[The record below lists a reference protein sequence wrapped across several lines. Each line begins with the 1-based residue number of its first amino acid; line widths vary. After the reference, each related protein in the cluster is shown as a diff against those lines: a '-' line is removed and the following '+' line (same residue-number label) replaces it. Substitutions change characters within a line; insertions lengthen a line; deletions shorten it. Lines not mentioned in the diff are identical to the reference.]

1 MIFMI
6 DNYDSFTYNLVQYF
20 QEMGE
25 KVLVRRN
32 DRVSPEDVERM
43 RPDYL
48 VISPGP
54 GVPRNAGVSV
64 EAVRYFA
71 GRLPILG
78 VCLGH
83 QAIGFAFGA
92 RIAAAGRL
100 MHGKVSRIRHDGKG
114 LYRGLENPFPATRYH
129 SLAIRPEGMPSCLKV
144 TATSEDGE
152 IMGIRHKRLP
162 IEGVQF
168 HPESILTTHGKI
180 LLRNFLDVYPPS
192 GGDAAGGA
200 AERHSP
206 AAP

>member
-1 MIFMI
+1 VSCMIFMI

-20 QEMGE
+20 QEMGN

-32 DRVSPEDVERM
+32 DAVSTKEIERA

-54 GVPRNAGVSV
+54 GVPQNAGISV
-64 EAVRYFA
+64 EAIRILA

-92 RIAAAGRL
+92 RIDSAARL
-100 MHGKVSRIRHDGKG
+100 MHGKVSRIRHDGRRI
-114 LYRGLENPFPATRYH
+114 YQGLENPFPATRYH
-129 SLAIRPEGMPSCLKV
+129 SLAIRPKGLPSCLKV

-152 IMGIRHKRLP
+152 IMGVRHKRLA

-168 HPESILTTHGKI
+168 HPESILTTSGKT
-180 LLRNFLDVYPPS
+180 LLKNFLEAY
-192 GGDAAGGA
+192 
-200 AERHSP
+200 
-206 AAP
+206 APR

>member
-20 QEMGE
+20 QEMGN

-32 DRVSPEDVERM
+32 DAVSTKEIERA

-54 GVPRNAGVSV
+54 GVPQNAGISV
-64 EAVRYFA
+64 EAVRTLA

-92 RIAAAGRL
+92 RIDSAARL
-100 MHGKVSRIRHDGKG
+100 MHGKVSRVRHDGKRI
-114 LYRGLENPFPATRYH
+114 YQGLENPFTATRYH
-129 SLAIRPEGMPSCLKV
+129 SLAIRRKGLPSCLKV

-152 IMGIRHKRLP
+152 IMGVRHKRLA

-168 HPESILTTHGKI
+168 HPESILTTSGKT
-180 LLRNFLDVYPPS
+180 LLKNFLEAY
-192 GGDAAGGA
+192 
-200 AERHSP
+200 
-206 AAP
+206 APR

>member
-20 QEMGE
+20 QEMGN
-25 KVLVRRN
+25 KVRVRRN
-32 DRVSPEDVERM
+32 DAVSTKEIERA

-54 GVPRNAGVSV
+54 GVPQNAGISV
-64 EAVRYFA
+64 EAVRTLA

-92 RIAAAGRL
+92 RIDSAARL
-100 MHGKVSRIRHDGKG
+100 MHGKVSRVRHDGRRI
-114 LYRGLENPFPATRYH
+114 YQGLENPFTATRYH
-129 SLAIRPEGMPSCLKV
+129 SLAIRRKGLPSCLKV

-152 IMGIRHKRLP
+152 IMGVRHKRLA

-168 HPESILTTHGKI
+168 HPESILTTSGKT
-180 LLRNFLDVYPPS
+180 LLKNFLEAY
-192 GGDAAGGA
+192 
-200 AERHSP
+200 
-206 AAP
+206 APR

>member
-20 QEMGE
+20 QEMGN

-32 DRVSPEDVERM
+32 DAVTTKEIEKA

-54 GVPRNAGVSV
+54 GVPQNAGISV
-64 EAVRYFA
+64 EAVRTLA

-92 RIAAAGRL
+92 RIDSAARL
-100 MHGKVSRIRHDGKG
+100 MHGKVSRVRHDGKRI
-114 LYRGLENPFPATRYH
+114 YQGLENPFPATRYH
-129 SLAIRPEGMPSCLKV
+129 SLAIRPKGLPSCLKV

-152 IMGIRHKRLP
+152 IMGVRHKRLA

-168 HPESILTTHGKI
+168 HPESILTTSGKT
-180 LLRNFLDVYPPS
+180 LLKNFLDAY
-192 GGDAAGGA
+192 
-200 AERHSP
+200 
-206 AAP
+206 APR

>member
-20 QEMGE
+20 QEMGN

-32 DRVSPEDVERM
+32 DAVSTKEIERA

-54 GVPRNAGVSV
+54 GAPQNAGISV
-64 EAVRYFA
+64 EAVRTLA

-92 RIAAAGRL
+92 RIDSAARL
-100 MHGKVSRIRHDGKG
+100 MHGKVSRVRHDGRRI
-114 LYRGLENPFPATRYH
+114 YRGLENPFPATRYH
-129 SLAIRPEGMPSCLKV
+129 SLAIRPKGLPSCLKV

-152 IMGIRHKRLP
+152 IMGVRHKRLA

-168 HPESILTTHGKI
+168 HPESILTTSGKRI
-180 LLRNFLDVYPPS
+180 ITNFL
-192 GGDAAGGA
+192 
-200 AERHSP
+200 EM
-206 AAP
+206 

>member
-1 MIFMI
+1 MIFVI

-20 QEMGE
+20 QEMGN

-32 DRVSPEDVERM
+32 DAVSTKEIERA

-54 GVPRNAGVSV
+54 GVPQNAGISV
-64 EAVRYFA
+64 EAVRTLA

-92 RIAAAGRL
+92 RIDSAARL
-100 MHGKVSRIRHDGKG
+100 MHGKVSRVRHDGRRV
-114 LYRGLENPFPATRYH
+114 YRGLENPLLATRYH
-129 SLAIRPEGMPSCLKV
+129 SLAIRPKGLPSCLKV

-152 IMGIRHKRLP
+152 IMGVRHKRLA

-168 HPESILTTHGKI
+168 HPESILTASGKT
-180 LLRNFLDVYPPS
+180 LLKNFLEAY
-192 GGDAAGGA
+192 
-200 AERHSP
+200 
-206 AAP
+206 APR

>member
-20 QEMGE
+20 EEMGN

-32 DRVSPEDVERM
+32 DAVSTKEIERA

-54 GVPRNAGVSV
+54 GVPQNAGISV
-64 EAVRYFA
+64 EAVRTLA

-92 RIAAAGRL
+92 RIDSAARL
-100 MHGKVSRIRHDGKG
+100 MHGKVSRVRHDGKRI
-114 LYRGLENPFPATRYH
+114 YQGLENPFTATRYH
-129 SLAIRPEGMPSCLKV
+129 SLAIRRNGLPSCLKV

-152 IMGIRHKRLP
+152 IMGVRHKRLA

-168 HPESILTTHGKI
+168 HPESILTTSGKT
-180 LLRNFLDVYPPS
+180 LLKNFLEAY
-192 GGDAAGGA
+192 
-200 AERHSP
+200 
-206 AAP
+206 APR

>member
-20 QEMGE
+20 QEMGN

-32 DRVSPEDVERM
+32 DVVSTREIERA

-54 GVPRNAGVSV
+54 GVPQNAGISV
-64 EAVRYFA
+64 EAVRALA
-71 GRLPILG
+71 GKLPILG

-92 RIAAAGRL
+92 RIDSATRL
-100 MHGKVSRIRHDGKG
+100 MHGKVSRVRHDGRRI
-114 LYRGLENPFPATRYH
+114 YQGLENPFSATRYH
-129 SLAIRPEGMPSCLKV
+129 SLAIRPKGLPSCLRV

-152 IMGIRHKRLP
+152 IMGVRHKSLA

-168 HPESILTTHGKI
+168 HPESILTTSGKT
-180 LLRNFLDVYPPS
+180 LLKNFLDAY
-192 GGDAAGGA
+192 
-200 AERHSP
+200 
-206 AAP
+206 APR

>member
-20 QEMGE
+20 QEMGN

-32 DRVSPEDVERM
+32 DAVTTKEIEKA

-54 GVPRNAGVSV
+54 GVPENAGISV
-64 EAVRYFA
+64 EAVRTLA

-92 RIAAAGRL
+92 RIDSAARL
-100 MHGKVSRIRHDGKG
+100 MHGKVSRVRHDGKRI
-114 LYRGLENPFPATRYH
+114 YQGLENPFPATRYH
-129 SLAIRPEGMPSCLKV
+129 SLAIRPKGLPSCLKV

-152 IMGIRHKRLP
+152 IMGVRHKRLA

-168 HPESILTTHGKI
+168 HPESILTTSGKT
-180 LLRNFLDVYPPS
+180 LLKNFLDAY
-192 GGDAAGGA
+192 
-200 AERHSP
+200 
-206 AAP
+206 APR

>member
-20 QEMGE
+20 QEMGN

-32 DRVSPEDVERM
+32 DAVSTKEIERA

-54 GVPRNAGVSV
+54 GAPQNAGISV
-64 EAVRYFA
+64 EAVRSLA

-92 RIAAAGRL
+92 RVDSAARL
-100 MHGKVSRIRHDGKG
+100 MHGKVSRVRHDGRRI
-114 LYRGLENPFPATRYH
+114 YQGLENPFPATRYH
-129 SLAIRPEGMPSCLKV
+129 SLAIRRKGLPSCLKV

-152 IMGIRHKRLP
+152 IMGVRHKRLA

-168 HPESILTTHGKI
+168 HPESILTTSGKT
-180 LLRNFLDVYPPS
+180 LLKNFLDAY
-192 GGDAAGGA
+192 
-200 AERHSP
+200 
-206 AAP
+206 APTR

>member
-20 QEMGE
+20 QEMGN

-32 DRVSPEDVERM
+32 DAVSTEEIERA

-54 GVPRNAGVSV
+54 GVPQNAGISV
-64 EAVRYFA
+64 EAVRTLA

-92 RIAAAGRL
+92 RIDSAARL
-100 MHGKVSRIRHDGKG
+100 MHGKVSRVRHDGRRI
-114 LYRGLENPFPATRYH
+114 YQGLENPFPATRYH
-129 SLAIRPEGMPSCLKV
+129 SLAIRPKGLPSCLKV

-152 IMGIRHKRLP
+152 IMGVRHKRLA

-168 HPESILTTHGKI
+168 HPESILTTSGKT
-180 LLRNFLDVYPPS
+180 LLKNFLDAY
-192 GGDAAGGA
+192 
-200 AERHSP
+200 
-206 AAP
+206 APR

>member
-1 MIFMI
+1 MKILVF

-20 QEMGE
+20 QEMGN

-32 DRVSPEDVERM
+32 DAVSTKEIERA

-54 GVPRNAGVSV
+54 GAPKNAGISV
-64 EAVRYFA
+64 EAVRTLA

-92 RIAAAGRL
+92 RIDSAATL
-100 MHGKVSRIRHDGKG
+100 MHGKVSRVRHDGRRI
-114 LYRGLENPFPATRYH
+114 YQGLENPFPATRYH
-129 SLAIRPEGMPSCLKV
+129 SLAIRPKGLPSCLKV

-152 IMGIRHKRLP
+152 IMGVRHKRLA

-168 HPESILTTHGKI
+168 HPESILTTSGKT
-180 LLRNFLDVYPPS
+180 LLKNFLDAY
-192 GGDAAGGA
+192 
-200 AERHSP
+200 
-206 AAP
+206 APR

>member
-20 QEMGE
+20 QEMGN

-32 DRVSPEDVERM
+32 DAVSTKEIERA

-54 GVPRNAGVSV
+54 GAPQNAGISV
-64 EAVRYFA
+64 EAVRTLA

-92 RIAAAGRL
+92 RIDSAARL
-100 MHGKVSRIRHDGKG
+100 MHGKVSRVRHDGRRI
-114 LYRGLENPFPATRYH
+114 YQGLENPFTATRYH
-129 SLAIRPEGMPSCLKV
+129 SLAIRRKGLPSCLKV

-152 IMGIRHKRLP
+152 IMGVRHKRLA

-168 HPESILTTHGKI
+168 HPESILTTSGKT
-180 LLRNFLDVYPPS
+180 LLKNFLEAY
-192 GGDAAGGA
+192 
-200 AERHSP
+200 
-206 AAP
+206 APR

>member
-20 QEMGE
+20 QEMGN

-32 DRVSPEDVERM
+32 DAISAKEIERAK
-43 RPDYL
+43 PDYL

-54 GVPRNAGVSV
+54 GVPQNAGISV
-64 EAVRYFA
+64 EAVRTLA

-92 RIAAAGRL
+92 RIDSAARL
-100 MHGKVSRIRHDGKG
+100 MHGKVSQVRHDGKRI
-114 LYRGLENPFPATRYH
+114 YQGLENPFPATRYH
-129 SLAIRPEGMPSCLKV
+129 SLAIRPKGLPSCLKV

-152 IMGIRHKRLP
+152 IMGVRHKRLA

-168 HPESILTTHGKI
+168 HPESILTTSGKT
-180 LLRNFLDVYPPS
+180 LLKNFLDAY
-192 GGDAAGGA
+192 AH
-200 AERHSP
+200 R
-206 AAP
+206 

>member
-20 QEMGE
+20 QEMGN

-32 DRVSPEDVERM
+32 DAVSTEEIERA

-54 GVPRNAGVSV
+54 GVPQDAGISV
-64 EAVRYFA
+64 EAVRTLA

-92 RIAAAGRL
+92 RIDSAARL
-100 MHGKVSRIRHDGKG
+100 MHGKVSRVRHDGRKI
-114 LYRGLENPFPATRYH
+114 YQGLENPFSATRYH
-129 SLAIRPEGMPSCLKV
+129 SLAIRPKGLPSCLKV

-152 IMGIRHKRLP
+152 IMGVRHKRLA

-168 HPESILTTHGKI
+168 HPESILTTSGKT
-180 LLRNFLDVYPPS
+180 LLKNFLDAY
-192 GGDAAGGA
+192 
-200 AERHSP
+200 
-206 AAP
+206 APR

>member
-20 QEMGE
+20 QEMGN

-32 DRVSPEDVERM
+32 DAVSTKEIERAK
-43 RPDYL
+43 PDYL

-54 GVPRNAGVSV
+54 GVPQNAGISV
-64 EAVRYFA
+64 EAIRTLA
-71 GRLPILG
+71 GRFPILG

-92 RIAAAGRL
+92 RIDSAARL
-100 MHGKVSRIRHDGKG
+100 MHGKVSRVRHDGRRI
-114 LYRGLENPFPATRYH
+114 YQGLENPFPATRYH
-129 SLAIRPEGMPSCLKV
+129 SLAIRPKGLPPCLKV

-152 IMGIRHKRLP
+152 IMGVRHKRLA

-168 HPESILTTHGKI
+168 HPESILTTSGKT
-180 LLRNFLDVYPPS
+180 LLKNFLDAYGP
-192 GGDAAGGA
+192 
-200 AERHSP
+200 R
-206 AAP
+206 

>member
-20 QEMGE
+20 QEMGN

-32 DRVSPEDVERM
+32 DAVSTEEIERA

-54 GVPRNAGVSV
+54 GVPQDAGISV
-64 EAVRYFA
+64 EAVRTLA

-92 RIAAAGRL
+92 RIDSAARL
-100 MHGKVSRIRHDGKG
+100 MHGKVSRVRHDGRKI
-114 LYRGLENPFPATRYH
+114 YQGLENPFSATRYH
-129 SLAIRPEGMPSCLKV
+129 SLAIRPKGLPSCLKV

-152 IMGIRHKRLP
+152 IMGVRHKRLP

-168 HPESILTTHGKI
+168 HPESILTTSGKT
-180 LLRNFLDVYPPS
+180 LLKNFLDAY
-192 GGDAAGGA
+192 
-200 AERHSP
+200 
-206 AAP
+206 APR

>member
-20 QEMGE
+20 QEMGN

-32 DRVSPEDVERM
+32 DAVSTKEIERA

-54 GVPRNAGVSV
+54 GVPQNAGISV
-64 EAVRYFA
+64 EAVRTLA

-92 RIAAAGRL
+92 RIDSAARL
-100 MHGKVSRIRHDGKG
+100 MHGKVSRVRHDGRRI
-114 LYRGLENPFPATRYH
+114 YQGLENPFPATRYH
-129 SLAIRPEGMPSCLKV
+129 SLAIRPKGLPSCLKV

-152 IMGIRHKRLP
+152 IMGVRHKRLA

-168 HPESILTTHGKI
+168 HPESILTTSGKT
-180 LLRNFLDVYPPS
+180 LLKNFLEAY
-192 GGDAAGGA
+192 
-200 AERHSP
+200 
-206 AAP
+206 APR